1 MAWYGSG
8 MHGRSGRLLPPNMR
22 AFAPAPLALLTAL
35 TLGAAFTT
43 AACAPTHIPNTDVED
58 SSKNR
63 KIVSFFEQY
72 RHAVEEKNVGLLL
85 KLAHERY
92 FEDGGNTSTD
102 DDIDYGGLQQYLT
115 SKFTTVSALRYE
127 IRYRRITFRPDDRI
141 YVDYTYSASYKIPG
155 VSREE
160 WRHTVADNRL
170 VLVPNGDGY
179 KILSGM

>member
-1 MAWYGSG
+1 M
-8 MHGRSGRLLPPNMR
+8 LPASNMNRPTLRPGPRVPVR
-22 AFAPAPLALLTAL
+22 ATVAALFGLAL
-35 TLGAAFTT
+35 GVS
-43 AACAPTHIPNTDVED
+43 ACAPTNIPNTDVED

-63 KIVSFFEQY
+63 KVVSFCEQY

-102 DDIDYGGLQQYLT
+102 DDIDYSGLQQYLT
-115 SKFTTVSALRYE
+115 SRFTTVGSIRYE
-127 IRYRRITFRPDDRI
+127 IRYRRITFRPDDRV

-170 VLVPNGDGY
+170 ELEPDAEKKTF
-179 KILSGM
+179 KIVAGM